1 MAAPVP
7 APATVPMLHPAWNL
21 DMTDR
26 PSACSTAAPCTFI
39 ATSQVPLL
47 KPNRNSPPAT
57 GGMPY
62 R

>member
-1 MAAPVP
+1 MAAPMA

-21 DMTDR
+21 DMIAR
-26 PSACSTAAPCTFI
+26 PSICSTAAPCTFI

-47 KPNRNSPPAT
+47 KPNRNSPAAT